1 MRKKCFIF
9 FLSGML
15 LLSLGQGKAQ
25 AFIFIN
31 EFLADPAG
39 DLAGDANNDGTRDA
53 YDDEFVELFNL
64 SPDSVD
70 ISNWTL
76 SDATDERYSFAADT
90 WIQANSAFVVF
101 GGGSP
106 ILADSIDW
114 QVLTTGNL
122 NLNNGG
128 DTITLRDATG
138 LLIDSYTYGTE
149 AGYDQSITRSPEGS
163 KGEWVKHTLL
173 ANADGKLFSPGYL
186 VNDVPSSSTVPEPA
200 TVLSLS
206 LGLGAMLIQRRK

>member
-1 MRKKCFIF
+1 MRKCFIF

-15 LLSLGQGKAQ
+15 LFSLGQGKAQ

-31 EFLADPAG
+31 EFLADPAA
-39 DLAGDANNDGTRDA
+39 DLDGDANNDGTRDA

-64 SPDSVD
+64 SPDAVD

-76 SDATDERYSFAADT
+76 SDATDERYSFT
-90 WIQANSAFVVF
+90 NGTFIQANSAFVVF
-101 GGGSP
+101 GGGTPVLS
-106 ILADSIDW
+106 DSIDW

-149 AGYDQSITRSPEGS
+149 AGYDQSITRSPEGG

-173 ANADGKLFSPGYL
+173 ANADGKLFSPGSL
-186 VNDVPSSSTVPEPA
+186 VNDVPQTSTVPEPA

-206 LGLGAMLIQRRK
+206 LGLGAMIFRRRR